1 MTDTPSKAILLTGT
15 EEPPAEA
22 TTLSAGPVSAV
33 FEDGALRTIAIG
45 GVEAIRAI
53 AFVVRDA
60 NWGTYAPSIENLMI
74 EEEPGRFAITYA
86 ARCGDR
92 TQSLS
97 YAVSIT
103 GRPDG
108 VSFKV
113 TGTPGGDFRTN
124 RTGFA
129 VLHPVEGV
137 AGAPATVR
145 HTDGSEEKATFPDT
159 IMPSQ
164 PFFDMAAVTHEVAPG
179 VSVTATLEGDAY
191 EMEDQRNW
199 TDASF
204 KTYIRPLSRPF
215 PYTLPGGERF
225 EQRVSLAFHGTPP
238 TGAGV
243 DAAVTVTVGDVAGTM
258 PDLGLAVTSALAEA
272 ALPVADTLKRANVRT
287 LVATYDPRVGD
298 DAAGLGR
305 LVALATAIGAS
316 LTLEAILPL
325 VDADGAPTDDPAVL
339 AEDVAALAKVVREG
353 GVELDA
359 IVPLPACYLRS
370 YQPSG
375 PWPKAPDLTKV
386 YEAVRE
392 AFPGVAIVGGMH
404 SYFTEL
410 NRKWPPLGAID
421 AITHST
427 TAVVHAADDVSVME
441 TLEALPSVFSSVRA
455 KVGEM
460 PYRVGPSG
468 IAMRFNP
475 YGAGTLPNPDGKRL
489 AMAEA
494 DPRQFALFNAAWTLG
509 YLARAAAGGVDG
521 VCLHGPVG
529 PFGLVHAKG
538 SGAPNWF
545 DSVGAMVYPAYAIV
559 AGLAGLSG
567 TPVRAVTSSA
577 PGTVLGLAVEGKDG
591 QVLWLANLTAKDQ
604 WVKVKGIEG
613 TKAVVLDEDSVVSAC
628 IDPFAWVSET
638 MPLSPGPVSLKPYAV
653 MRVSG

>member
-1 MTDTPSKAILLTGT
+1 MTQMPSKAVLLTGT

-22 TTLSAGPVSAV
+22 TTLTAGPVSAV

-74 EEEPGRFAITYA
+74 EEEPGHFAVTYA

-97 YAVSIT
+97 YAVAIT

-108 VSFKV
+108 VTFQV
-113 TGTPGGDFRTN
+113 TGTPGGDFQTN

-129 VLHPVEGV
+129 VLHPVDGV
-137 AGAPATVR
+137 AGASATVR
-145 HTDGSEEKATFPDT
+145 HTDGADEIAKFPGT

-164 PFFDMAAVTHEVAPG
+164 PFFDMAAITHEVAPG

-225 EQRVSLAFHGTPP
+225 DQQVSLAFHGTPP
-238 TGAGV
+238 TATGG
-243 DAAVTVTVGDVAGTM
+243 DAAITVTVGERVGTM
-258 PDLGLAVTSALAEA
+258 PDLALALTGEGAAA
-272 ALPVADTLKRANVRT
+272 ALPVAQTIAKASVRS
-287 LVATYDPRVGD
+287 LVATYDGRATGNS
-298 DAAGLGR
+298 AAM
-305 LVALATAIGAS
+305 ASIAAFAKATGAS

-325 VDADGAPTDDPAVL
+325 VDGAGDPTDDPAVL
-339 AEDVAALAKVVREG
+339 AHDVAALADAVRDG
-353 GVELDA
+353 GVSLEA

-375 PWPKAPDLTKV
+375 PWPKAPHLTAV
-386 YEAVRE
+386 YEAVRK
-392 AFPGVAIVGGMH
+392 AFPGVAVVGGMH

-410 NRKWPPLGAID
+410 NRRWPPLEAID

-427 TAVVHAADDVSVME
+427 TAIVHAADDVSVME

-455 KVGEM
+455 KAGDIS
-460 PYRVGPSG
+460 YRVGPSAIG
-468 IAMRFNP
+468 MRFNP
-475 YGAGTLPNPDGKRL
+475 YGAGTLPNPDGKRV
-489 AMAEA
+489 AMAKA

-509 YLARAAAGGVDG
+509 YLARAAEGGVDS
-521 VCLHGPVG
+521 VCLHAPTG
-529 PFGLVHAKG
+529 PFGLVHADG
-538 SGAPNWF
+538 SGAPGWF
-545 DSVGAMVYPAYAIV
+545 GGRGASVYPAYCVV

-567 TPVRAVTSSA
+567 APVRAATSSA
-577 PGTVLGLAVEGKDG
+577 PGTVLSLVVEEEEGP
-591 QVLWLANLTAKDQ
+591 VLWLANLTAKTQ
-604 WVKVKGIEG
+604 SVKVKGFEG
-613 TKAVVLDEDSVVSAC
+613 RMAAMLDEDSVVDAC
-628 IDPFAWVSET
+628 VDPFGWAADT
-638 MPLSPGPVSLKPYAV
+638 TPLAAGPVALKPYAV
-653 MRVSG
+653 VRITG

>member
-1 MTDTPSKAILLTGT
+1 TEIPIATILLN
-15 EEPPAEA
+15 PAGEIVLYDA
-22 TTLSAGPVSAV
+22 QAADVLSQI
-33 FEDGALRTIAIG
+33 ALPRLK
-45 GVEAIRAI
+45 
-53 AFVVRDA
+53 
-60 NWGTYAPSIENLMI
+60 APLDD
-74 EEEPGRFAITYA
+74 Y
-86 ARCGDR
+86 
-92 TQSLS
+92 
-97 YAVSIT
+97 
-103 GRPDG
+103 
-108 VSFKV
+108 
-113 TGTPGGDFRTN
+113 
-124 RTGFA
+124 
-129 VLHPVEGV
+129 
-137 AGAPATVR
+137 
-145 HTDGSEEKATFPDT
+145 
-159 IMPSQ
+159 
-164 PFFDMAAVTHEVAPG
+164 FDMAAVTHEVAPG

-272 ALPVADTLKRANVRT
+272 ALPVADTLNKANVRT
-287 LVATYDPRVGD
+287 LVATYDPRVGG

-468 IAMRFNP
+468 IAMRFN
-475 YGAGTLPNPDGKRL
+475 
-489 AMAEA
+489 
-494 DPRQFALFNAAWTLG
+494 
-509 YLARAAAGGVDG
+509 
-521 VCLHGPVG
+521 
-529 PFGLVHAKG
+529 
-538 SGAPNWF
+538 
-545 DSVGAMVYPAYAIV
+545 
-559 AGLAGLSG
+559 
-567 TPVRAVTSSA
+567 
-577 PGTVLGLAVEGKDG
+577 
-591 QVLWLANLTAKDQ
+591 
-604 WVKVKGIEG
+604 
-613 TKAVVLDEDSVVSAC
+613 
-628 IDPFAWVSET
+628 
-638 MPLSPGPVSLKPYAV
+638 
-653 MRVSG
+653 